1 MTTKLKGLLPMGIV
15 DKAKNAAQNASGKVK
30 EQAGKVTGDK
40 DTEAEGKKDQL
51 KANVKKTGENI
62 KDTFR

>member
-1 MTTKLKGLLPMGIV
+1 MGIV
-15 DKAKNAAQNASGKVK
+15 DKAKNAAQHASGKVK

>member
-1 MTTKLKGLLPMGIV
+1 MGIV
-15 DKAKNAAQNASGKVK
+15 DKAKNAVQNASGKVK
-30 EQAGKVTGDK
+30 EQAGKVTGDT

-51 KANVKKTGENI
+51 KANVKKTGESI